1 MVLNSTIRQ
10 VVFWVVIIGGAI
22 LLYRYFH
29 NPTTNQPQQLS
40 FSALASKV
48 ETNIST
54 KEIQSAVIEKE
65 KVTGKF
71 NSGGTFTT
79 DLTNDFTADKLAD
92 LMRKN
97 GVNVEFK
104 NSSSSGMVLQMVA
117 FYAPFILIIA
127 FWIFMIRQ
135 MQSGGNKALSFGKSR

>member
-10 VVFWVVIIGGAI
+10 VIFWVVIIGGAI
-22 LLYRYFH
+22 LLNRYFH

-40 FSALASKV
+40 YSELASKV
-48 ETNIST
+48 ESPN

-65 KVTGKF
+65 KVTGKYY
-71 NSGGTFTT
+71 NGGTFTT
-79 DLTNDFTADKLAD
+79 ELTNDTTADKLVD
-92 LMRKN
+92 SMRKN
-97 GVNVEFK
+97 NVRVEFK

-127 FWIFMIRQ
+127 FW
-135 MQSGGNKALSFGKSR
+135 

>member
-29 NPTTNQPQQLS
+29 NPTTTQPKQLS
-40 FSALASKV
+40 YSELASRV
-48 ETNIST
+48 ESPTR
-54 KEIQSAVIEKE
+54 EIESAVIEKE

-71 NSGGTFTT
+71 APSAGGGTYTT
-79 DLTNDFTADKLAD
+79 DLTNDFTADKLVD

-97 GVNVEFK
+97 GVKIDFK
-104 NSSSSGMVLQMVA
+104 N
-117 FYAPFILIIA
+117 
-127 FWIFMIRQ
+127 
-135 MQSGGNKALSFGKSR
+135 